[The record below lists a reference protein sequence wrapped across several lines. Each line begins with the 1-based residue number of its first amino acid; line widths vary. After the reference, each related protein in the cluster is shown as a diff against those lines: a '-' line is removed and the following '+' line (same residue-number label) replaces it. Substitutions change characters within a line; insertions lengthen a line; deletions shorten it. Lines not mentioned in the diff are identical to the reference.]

1 MILLVGASASG
12 KTEIAKYLAKSHGI
26 KKAITHTTRKMREGE
41 RQDVDYHFVDEATFQ
56 RMLKEDKFVEHTCYN
71 GNHYGCSKDE
81 IADDKCVILDPEGLK
96 SFLALNNQS
105 LVSFYLYASKETRK
119 ARMQGRGDDPKAIES
134 RLANDEIAFNED
146 NLAPVNYKINCDE
159 GDVATLAEKILKLY
173 KDKLSSI

>member
-96 SFLALNNQS
+96 SFLALNNQRS
-105 LVSFYLYASKETRK
+105 DNE
-119 ARMQGRGDDPKAIES
+119 ARI
-134 RLANDEIAFNED
+134 
-146 NLAPVNYKINCDE
+146 VNSI
-159 GDVATLAEKILKLY
+159 GQKLY
-173 KDKLSSI
+173 SQFDLDKPVVFCGDYDMGHNIEYQIED